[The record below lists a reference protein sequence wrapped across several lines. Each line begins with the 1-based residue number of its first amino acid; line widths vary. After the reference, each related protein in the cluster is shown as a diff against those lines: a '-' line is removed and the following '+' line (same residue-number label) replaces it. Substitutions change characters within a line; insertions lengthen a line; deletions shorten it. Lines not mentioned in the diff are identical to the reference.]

1 MFKLIAEENGART
14 GELKT
19 AHGTIRTP
27 AFIPVATKATVK
39 TLNNE
44 ELKETRTDTIIAN
57 AFHLYITAFEAI
69 RESGGLHNFMNWKE
83 KIFTDSGG
91 FQIIRK
97 DFRFRITEN
106 GIEYRDP
113 KNGRKETYTPE
124 LCMKI
129 QNELDSD
136 VAMVLDHCPPHNA
149 TREEIIEA
157 TNRTTRWAER
167 SKEAHNPKK
176 EQQLFA
182 IIQGGT
188 DPKLR
193 EKNTHELTKIDFDG
207 YAIGGLSIGEP
218 KELMQ
223 QTLNHTTPL
232 LPSEKPRYLMG
243 VGSTPE
249 LLNAIATG
257 IDIFDSTY
265 PTRNARHASITTRN
279 KRINITRQKYKND
292 QRPLE
297 KDCTCYTCQH
307 HTRAYLHHL
316 FKQKEPLAQ
325 RLATIHNIHHTQR
338 LMHEIQTAIEE
349 GWFQKLREEILQEEL
364 TNTSRRP

>member
-19 AHGTIRTP
+19 AHGTITTP
-27 AFIPVATKATVK
+27 AFMPVATKATVK
-39 TLNNE
+39 TLNTQ
-44 ELKETRTDTIIAN
+44 ELKETQTDTIIAN
-57 AFHLYITAFEAI
+57 AFHLYITALDAI
-69 RESGGLHNFMNWKE
+69 RDAGGLHNFMNWNE

-97 DFRFRITEN
+97 DFKFKITEN
-106 GIEYRDP
+106 GIEYTDP
-113 KNGRKETYTPE
+113 KNGEKQTYTPE

-129 QNELDSD
+129 QDDLGSD

-149 TREEIIEA
+149 TPDEVIEA

-167 SKEAHNPKK
+167 SKKAHNPRK

-188 DPKLR
+188 NPKLR
-193 EKNTHELTKIDFDG
+193 EKSTHELTEIDFDG
-207 YAIGGLSIGEP
+207 YAIGGLSIGET

-223 QTLNHTTPL
+223 KTLRYTTPL

-243 VGSTPE
+243 VGSTRE
-249 LLNAIATG
+249 LLNAITTG

-265 PTRNARHASITTRN
+265 PTRNARHASITTRDG
-279 KRINITRQKYKND
+279 RINITRQKYKND

-297 KDCTCYTCQH
+297 EDCNCYTCQH

-316 FKQKEPLAQ
+316 FKQKELLAL
-325 RLATIHNIHHTQR
+325 RLATIHNIHHTQKFIQ
-338 LMHEIQTAIEE
+338 EIQTAIRE
-349 GWFQKLREEILQEEL
+349 GELQRFREDNEK
-364 TNTSRRP
+364 NC